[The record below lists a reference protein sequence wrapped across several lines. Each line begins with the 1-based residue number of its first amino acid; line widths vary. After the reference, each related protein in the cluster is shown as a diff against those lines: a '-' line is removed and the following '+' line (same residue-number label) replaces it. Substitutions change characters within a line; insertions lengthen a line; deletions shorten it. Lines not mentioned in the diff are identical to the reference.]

1 MTGSNIK
8 ISIKN
13 GSVNQIMKS
22 HIFTTNFSSI
32 YPLYVQKA
40 EKKNRTKKE
49 VDEIICW
56 LTGYDLNTLEKQLNN
71 HVDFATF
78 FNQAPQINPNSS
90 EIKGKVCGVQVGE
103 IEDPLMQKI
112 RYLDKLIDELAKGN
126 PMEKILRTKKT
137 SNKKVY
143 EYDAI
148 IQCAP
153 KNGGAYLIFPWNVK
167 TEFGKGRVKVHAS
180 FDGEPYDGS
189 IVNMGLKHED
199 GSICYIIGITK
210 TIRHK
215 IKKNIHDS
223 VHVIIQERT

>member
-90 EIKGKVCGVQVGE
+90 EIKGKVCGVQVEE
-103 IEDPLMQKI
+103 IEDRSHSGDEVFPCDVFVLPLFI
-112 RYLDKLIDELAKGN
+112 HPAVTNRYLHIFC
-126 PMEKILRTKKT
+126 T
-137 SNKKVY
+137 SS
-143 EYDAI
+143 
-148 IQCAP
+148 Q
-153 KNGGAYLIFPWNVK
+153 FSVK
-167 TEFGKGRVKVHAS
+167 YR
-180 FDGEPYDGS
+180 
-189 IVNMGLKHED
+189 
-199 GSICYIIGITK
+199 IGIRCFDALS
-210 TIRHK
+210 ISAC
-215 IKKNIHDS
+215 IPF
-223 VHVIIQERT
+223 EM